1 MIKIAI
7 VDDEK
12 HSIESLSIHLK
23 ESLPNA
29 EIEFSSNKAQEALE
43 YLKSSE
49 IDLLFLDIEM
59 PNMNGFQLLEH
70 LSNREFD
77 VIFITAY
84 NQYAI
89 QAFKTKAI
97 SYLLKPIDEDEL
109 REVLDMWLKEKE
121 KKDSLNN
128 KNIDALVDHLKK
140 EGFMKSKIAVPITDG
155 YEFIEVDQIIY
166 CRSSNNYTYIIQK
179 DETVT
184 LVCKTMK
191 EVEAVLQQ
199 FFFLRIHQSYLVNPN
214 YMKKFSRNQGGII
227 IMNNNDTIPVSKSK
241 RDLVVN
247 VFESIKRLMD

>member
-121 KKDSLNN
+121 KKR
-128 KNIDALVDHLKK
+128 
-140 EGFMKSKIAVPITDG
+140 FT
-155 YEFIEVDQIIY
+155 Q
-166 CRSSNNYTYIIQK
+166 
-179 DETVT
+179 
-184 LVCKTMK
+184 
-191 EVEAVLQQ
+191 
-199 FFFLRIHQSYLVNPN
+199 
-214 YMKKFSRNQGGII
+214 
-227 IMNNNDTIPVSKSK
+227 
-241 RDLVVN
+241 
-247 VFESIKRLMD
+247 

>member
-12 HSIESLSIHLK
+12 PSIESLSIHLK
-23 ESLPNA
+23 EILPNA

-59 PNMNGFQLLEH
+59 PNMNGFQLLEQI
-70 LSNREFD
+70 SNREFD

-89 QAFKTKAI
+89 RAFKTKAI

-109 REVLDMWLKEKE
+109 REVLDLWLKEKE
-121 KKDSLNN
+121 KKDSLSN

-166 CRSSNNYTYIIQK
+166 CKSSNNYTYIIQK
-179 DETVT
+179 DQSET

-241 RDLVVN
+241 RDLVIN
-247 VFESIKRLMD
+247 VFESIKKLMD

>member
-1 MIKIAI
+1 M
-7 VDDEK
+7 
-12 HSIESLSIHLK
+12 
-23 ESLPNA
+23 
-29 EIEFSSNKAQEALE
+29 
-43 YLKSSE
+43 
-49 IDLLFLDIEM
+49 
-59 PNMNGFQLLEH
+59 
-70 LSNREFD
+70 
-77 VIFITAY
+77 
-84 NQYAI
+84 
-89 QAFKTKAI
+89 
-97 SYLLKPIDEDEL
+97 
-109 REVLDMWLKEKE
+109 
-121 KKDSLNN
+121 
-128 KNIDALVDHLKK
+128 VDHLKK

-179 DETVT
+179 DETET

>member
-12 HSIESLSIHLK
+12 PSIESLSIHLK
-23 ESLPNA
+23 EILPNA

-59 PNMNGFQLLEH
+59 PNMNGFQLLEQI
-70 LSNREFD
+70 SNREFD

-109 REVLDMWLKEKE
+109 REVLDLWLKEKE
-121 KKDSLNN
+121 KKDSLSN

-140 EGFMKSKIAVPITDG
+140 EGFMKSKIAVPISDG

-166 CRSSNNYTYIIQK
+166 CKSSNNYTYIIQK
-179 DETVT
+179 DQSET

-241 RDLVVN
+241 RDLVIN
-247 VFESIKRLMD
+247 VFESIKKLMD